1 MKITLKQISSLEK
14 VRDNTAFEAK
24 EILKA
29 TALSGEEYSY
39 QIVVGAS
46 KRVRVRAELIS
57 PIAEQIEVYYVRR
70 AVMDYPCYPEPE
82 RLDDLYITKEPG
94 LMPDILMPI
103 EGQKHCF
110 HVADI
115 PESLWIRVKTK
126 NIPAGT
132 YPIIVKV
139 ASEPHVIEDYD
150 KLAETEIKFELTV
163 LEEKLPELATK
174 FTQWFH
180 TDCIA
185 SVHHVEIYSEA
196 HWDLIDR
203 YLALAADLGIN
214 MILTPVITPPLDT
227 SIGLKRRCVQ
237 LAQIEKT
244 GEKYTFDFSKL
255 RRFIGLLDKNGI
267 KYIEIMHLF
276 SQWGLRST
284 PNILVRENGEDKYI
298 FNWDVSGQSDEYR
311 NFLKQFVPA
320 LVNFLK
326 AEGVFERCYFHISD
340 EPNVESLP
348 RYEYGSK
355 LIKPMLEG
363 APLMDALSHLEFY
376 ERGYTEYPVC
386 SLGRIEPFLEKK
398 LEGQWG
404 YYCCTP
410 HKNRTNRFMAQPSYR
425 NRIIGLQMYKY
436 NIQGFLHWGYNYYNE
451 QGSRYPINPYMTTSS
466 ERAFPS
472 GDAFSVYP
480 DENYGAIPSLRA
492 IVFKEALQDIEICR
506 TLEKYIGKDAVISF
520 IESEGGAPITLTDY
534 PRSDDFIVDVIEK
547 MKRKIAEFAAK

>member
-1 MKITLKQISSLEK
+1 MQFRLKQVSSLLK
-14 VRDNTAFEAK
+14 VRDESVYNEK
-24 EILKA
+24 EISAA
-29 TALSGEEYSY
+29 TALLGEEYSY
-39 QIVVGAS
+39 QIVIGAD
-46 KRVRVRAELIS
+46 KRVRVCVELIS
-57 PIAEQIEVYYVRR
+57 PIKEHIELYFVRR

-82 RLDDLYITKEPG
+82 RSDDLYITKEPG
-94 LMPDILMPI
+94 LMPDILMPLAN
-103 EGQKHCF
+103 QKHCF

-115 PESLWIRVKTK
+115 PESLWVRVKTK
-126 NIPAGT
+126 ELPAGT
-132 YPIIVKV
+132 YPITVRV

-150 KLAETEIKFELTV
+150 KPCAAEITFVLTV
-163 LEEKLPELATK
+163 LAEKLPQLSTK

-185 SVHHVEIYSEA
+185 SVHNVDIYSEA
-196 HWDLIDR
+196 HWELIDR
-203 YLALAADLGIN
+203 YIALAADLGIN

-227 SIGLKRRCVQ
+227 SIGLRRECVQ
-237 LAQIEKT
+237 LVQIEKN
-244 GEKYTFDFSKL
+244 GQEYTFDFSRL

-267 KYIEIMHLF
+267 RYIEIMHLF
-276 SQWGLRST
+276 SQWGLRSA
-284 PNILVRENGEDKYI
+284 PNILVKENGKEEYL
-298 FNWDVSGQSDEYR
+298 FGWDVSGQSGAYR
-311 NFLKQFVPA
+311 SFLKRFVPA
-320 LVNFLK
+320 LVDFLK
-326 AEGVFERCYFHISD
+326 TEGVFERCYFHISD
-340 EPNVESLP
+340 EPNVESLG
-348 RYEYGSK
+348 RYEYGSE

-425 NRIIGLQMYKY
+425 NRIIGLQMYKF

-480 DENYGAIPSLRA
+480 DTNYGAIPSLRA

-520 IESEGGAPITLTDY
+520 IESEAGAPITLTDY

-547 MKRKIAEFAAK
+547 MKAKIAGFAAK